1 MTIRNIMNFEECK
14 AKYDQ
19 GIPCQMR
26 IPGGNWVKFDPTRV
40 ITEFAEAPR
49 LGPNDGPRVLL
60 YVLHSIEQ
68 ILKSRFSD
76 QDISIKLPK
85 HGPKKD
91 WRITEEETVPLGRS
105 SNDRYRDIFKSY
117 FRVVKSSFKE
127 NSKRAGLVVDI
138 VPDTTMYTVERRELE
153 KHDEWVPVF
162 TLRYVPFKMDSRYT
176 PAKLSDNTGFNDWL
190 IHCDSRSF
198 VGCGTW
204 SNTYDHLKK
213 AKGASIW
220 ADDAVSF
227 QRIQTIDPLHKSGGD
242 AIFNIAAF
250 VAHYLMIIS
259 ELDTRAE
266 EMANV
271 IENHVQSN
279 DGISYQILRNRCED
293 DRTVVLY
300 RLTDKFRQYCNAA
313 FGKNEHTCWSHT
325 VSQRKAIL
333 LRYFNDKFGNIDSI
347 ELQNDD
353 YW

>member
-1 MTIRNIMNFEECK
+1 MRNIMDFKECK
-14 AKYDQ
+14 AKYEQ

-26 IPGGNWVKFDPTRV
+26 LPDGNWVKFDPTRV

-60 YVLHSIEQ
+60 YVLHSIEK
-68 ILKSRFSD
+68 ILISRFSGED
-76 QDISIKLPK
+76 FSIKLPK

-91 WRITEEETVPLGRS
+91 WRITEEETVPLGS
-105 SNDRYRDIFKSY
+105 SANNRYRDIFKSY
-117 FRVVKSSFKE
+117 FRVVKSSFSE
-127 NSKRAGLVVDI
+127 NRNRYGLVVDI
-138 VPDTTMYTVERRELE
+138 VPYTTMYTVERRELDE
-153 KHDEWVPVF
+153 HNEWVPLF

-176 PAKLSDNTGFNDWL
+176 PAKLSDNTGVNDWL

-198 VGCGTW
+198 VGTGTW
-204 SNTYDHLKK
+204 SNTYDKLKK
-213 AKGASIW
+213 VVGASIW
-220 ADDAVSF
+220 ADNAVSF
-227 QRIQTIDPLHKSGGD
+227 QRIQTIDPLHQSGGN

-259 ELDTRAE
+259 ELDARAE

-279 DGISYQILRNRCED
+279 DGISYQILRNHGD
-293 DRTVVLY
+293 VNRTVVFY
-300 RLTDKFRQYCNAA
+300 RLTDKFRTYCNAA
-313 FGKNEHTCWSHT
+313 FGKNEHTSWSHT

-347 ELQNDD
+347 ELKNDD
-353 YW
+353 Y